1 MKFSIL
7 FNYLKN
13 VIIQF
18 QFKYSL
24 VTLITFCKLLNWEI
38 FALLIDFIKTKQTYF
53 MQIITNYQRRSYSIG
68 IN

>member
-24 VTLITFCKLLNWEI
+24 VTFITFCKLLNWEI